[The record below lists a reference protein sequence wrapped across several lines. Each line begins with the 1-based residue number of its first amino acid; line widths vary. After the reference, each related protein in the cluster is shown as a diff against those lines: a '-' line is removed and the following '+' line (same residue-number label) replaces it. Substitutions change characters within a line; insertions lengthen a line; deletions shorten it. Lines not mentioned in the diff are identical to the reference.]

1 MTWADLGWLILA
13 VVIFIGFITVVVL
26 ALTYIERKLIA
37 RFHQRMGPMRTGPF
51 GLLQPVADALKL
63 LAKEDFIPG
72 SVDRLSFWIAPIVVF
87 VPAFVAWVTIPFTR
101 DIVIQNLDFGIFY
114 ILAVSGLSTA
124 GILMAGWGSFNK
136 YAMLGAVRSAAQL
149 MSYELPLIV
158 GVLGVVMISGS
169 LDLKVIV
176 ADQDGLWFAVMQPL
190 ALILFLVAGLAEVA
204 RAPFDIPVAES
215 EVVGGP
221 FVEYSG
227 MHWSMFSLAEY
238 ANTFAVAVLTTLL
251 FLGGWRGPGPDAGWG
266 QDVMMAFWVL
276 LKTSL
281 VLVAIIWIRV
291 TVPRLRID
299 QLMSLAWVVLL
310 PLAFV
315 NMILTAV
322 YLYYGWPDWTIV
334 VMSFAVLAAVA
345 AVYQRR
351 RVKLFA
357 TIETAKVHVRQG
369 KVVA

>member
-1 MTWADLGWLILA
+1 MTWADMGWLILA
-13 VVIFIGFITVVVL
+13 IVIFIGFITIVVL
-26 ALTYIERKLIA
+26 GLTYGERKIIA
-37 RFHQRMGPMRTGPF
+37 RFQQRLGPTRTGPF

-87 VPAFVAWVTIPFTR
+87 VPAFIAWVTIPFTR
-101 DIVIQNLDFGIFY
+101 DIVISNMEFGIFY

-124 GILMAGWGSFNK
+124 GLLMAGWGSFNK

-149 MSYELPLIV
+149 ISYELPLVV

-176 ADQDGLWFAVMQPL
+176 AEQDGLWFAFMQPI
-190 ALILFLVAGLAEVA
+190 ALVLFLIAGLAEVA

-238 ANTFAVAVLTTLL
+238 ANTFAVAVLATIL
-251 FLGGWRGPGPDAGWG
+251 FLGGWRGPGPDSGWG
-266 QDVMMAFWVL
+266 QDVMMAFWFL

-281 VLVAIIWIRV
+281 VLLAIFWVRA

-315 NMILTAV
+315 NMILTAF
-322 YLYYGWPDWTIV
+322 YLYYDWPDWTMVAI
-334 VMSFAVLAAVA
+334 SFAVLAAIGIA
-345 AVYQRR
+345 YQRR
-351 RVKLFA
+351 RVSRLA
-357 TIETAKVHVRQG
+357 TIETAKVRVRQG

>member
-1 MTWADLGWLILA
+1 M
-13 VVIFIGFITVVVL
+13 
-26 ALTYIERKLIA
+26 
-37 RFHQRMGPMRTGPF
+37 
-51 GLLQPVADALKL
+51 
-63 LAKEDFIPG
+63 
-72 SVDRLSFWIAPIVVF
+72 
-87 VPAFVAWVTIPFTR
+87 
-101 DIVIQNLDFGIFY
+101 
-114 ILAVSGLSTA
+114 
-124 GILMAGWGSFNK
+124 
-136 YAMLGAVRSAAQL
+136 
-149 MSYELPLIV
+149 
-158 GVLGVVMISGS
+158 GVVMISGS

-176 ADQDGLWFAVMQPL
+176 AEQDGLWFAVMQPL

-251 FLGGWRGPGPDAGWG
+251 FLGGWRGPGPGAGWG
-266 QDVMMAFWVL
+266 QDVMMAFWFL

-281 VLVAIIWIRV
+281 VLIVIIWVRA

-299 QLMSLAWVVLL
+299 HLMSLAWAVLL

-322 YLYYGWPDWTIV
+322 YLYYGWPDWSIV
-334 VMSFAVLAAVA
+334 VLSFATLAAVG
-345 AVYQRR
+345 VLYQRR
-351 RVKLFA
+351 RVGRL
-357 TIETAKVHVRQG
+357 TSVETARVRVRQG